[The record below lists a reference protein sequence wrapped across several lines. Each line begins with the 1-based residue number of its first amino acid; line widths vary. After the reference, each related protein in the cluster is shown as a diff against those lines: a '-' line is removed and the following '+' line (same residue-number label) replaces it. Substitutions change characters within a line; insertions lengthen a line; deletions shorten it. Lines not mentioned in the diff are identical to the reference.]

1 MNSVKPQL
9 PTLSD
14 ADRTPLVDALLEV
27 LQWQSDRIEQL
38 EDDIH
43 RLNKQTRKPKFKS
56 SKMDQQ
62 TEPEDGS
69 RNEKKKGP
77 KRSKTQHLTIHEERI
92 IHPANLSEDARFKG
106 YRDII
111 VQDLIIRPHTTRYR
125 LAEYETGEGVCH
137 CPVA

>member
-1 MNSVKPQL
+1 MNSVKPPL
-9 PTLSD
+9 PPISD
-14 ADRTPLVDALLEV
+14 ADCTPLVDALLKL

-62 TEPEDGS
+62 TEPDDGS

-92 IHPANLSEDARFKG
+92 IQPANLSENA
-106 YRDII
+106 
-111 VQDLIIRPHTTRYR
+111 
-125 LAEYETGEGVCH
+125 
-137 CPVA
+137 